1 MPAKFG
7 FKIQLALARGET
19 FFFFKEKHC
28 CVSYFLKKISV
39 GFFYLIP
46 YLRKQCTAAPQIT
59 LKPLSRALKRLLPS
73 VCVSLFFNIHPREL
87 YLSLIY
93 LINSCLHRLLLITQV
108 FYCFYFSHVIS
119 PSQKGKYSNVQTL
132 YLLQLLSRI

>member
-1 MPAKFG
+1 MLKASRQMPAKFG

-19 FFFFKEKHC
+19 FFFKEKHC

-73 VCVSLFFNIHPREL
+73 SVSHSSSTSILAS
-87 YLSLIY
+87 Y
-93 LINSCLHRLLLITQV
+93 T
-108 FYCFYFSHVIS
+108 
-119 PSQKGKYSNVQTL
+119 
-132 YLLQLLSRI
+132 